1 MNESL
6 IKVLLLQNQ
15 EILIAEIEEVGTE
28 LGEPDCKLVNP
39 FKIKESPIDGFGY
52 TLEPWMAYYTSQ
64 NTFMIHSDKIITIA
78 DPKGAMIDKYKDLV
92 K

>member
-1 MNESL
+1 MSEST
-6 IKVLLLQNQ
+6 IKLLVLQNQ
-15 EILIAEIEEVGTE
+15 EILISEIEEIGTE

-39 FKIKESPIDGFGY
+39 FKVKSEKIEGFGY
-52 TLEPWMAYYTSQ
+52 GLEPWMVSYTTQ

-78 DPKGAMIDKYKDLV
+78 DPKKAMIDKYKDLI